1 VSNYYPKIGGKTLY
15 FEFNLLSQSQ
25 YISDLS
31 LSSHFILSFSLS
43 QVFPFHAQTTQRRKN
58 NDRRREMVER
68 KRSMEEPVSD
78 FLYNHLY
85 IYLSLLLNLWFLF
98 VYIISPEKKIA
109 QREEELER
117 LVMTDSFTVKYS
129 STVKSCIFFSLFL
142 LLFICF
148 VSLSGICSG
157 WVSGEKQKNIRH
169 VVGERKYSR

>member
-1 VSNYYPKIGGKTLY
+1 VSNYYPKIEGKTLY

-58 NDRRREMVER
+58 NDRRREMVKR

-85 IYLSLLLNLWFLF
+85 IYLSLILNLWFLLCL
-98 VYIISPEKKIA
+98 
-109 QREEELER
+109 QNLTGEEDCTAR
-117 LVMTDSFTVKYS
+117 RRTT
-129 STVKSCIFFSLFL
+129 
-142 LLFICF
+142 
-148 VSLSGICSG
+148 
-157 WVSGEKQKNIRH
+157 R
-169 VVGERKYSR
+169 VGDD